1 MSWLKNVKIGCQLGL
16 AWSSGIVKPGLTGLC
31 RGGAA
36 AAACMAWLERRL
48 HALGPD
54 DGSGRR
60 PGKESHQLPR
70 RARAHFDADTR
81 ARYVG
86 ARLRIEF
93 ALFDPPIDGRRPADR
108 TSNGSPAAARLW

>member
-1 MSWLKNVKIGCQLGL
+1 
-16 AWSSGIVKPGLTGLC
+16 
-31 RGGAA
+31 
-36 AAACMAWLERRL
+36 MAWLERRL

-60 PGKESHQLPR
+60 PGKESHQLPG

-93 ALFDPPIDGRRPADR
+93 ALFLIHRSTGDDPLTR
-108 TSNGSPAAARLW
+108 TSNGSPAAARLWKSAGRPL